1 LLVVGC
7 WLLVVWLF
15 GCPRCCLGLLVAVCL
30 VGALHRLLVVG
41 FWLLV
46 IGCWRCCV
54 LSVEVFGVA
63 GHFVFGRCFASLV
76 GCWLLV
82 VGRWLLVVG
91 VAVFGVGRGV

>member
-1 LLVVGC
+1 MVGLVVGC
-7 WLLVVWLF
+7 LVVWLSEVLF
-15 GCPRCCLGLLVAVCL
+15 GVAGCFVFGWCFASL
-30 VGALHRLLVVG
+30 VGC
-41 FWLLV
+41 WLLV